1 MCKALVK
8 PQNRDI
14 SGSNPAGKAY
24 KIFFFNLY
32 LVYAILIPYFTI
44 NHSFTVIF
52 FVSFLNISPIKL
64 NSNLDPYQYENYRQL
79 IMIKKQ
85 ILNLFSTEMFEYFL
99 FLSANQ

>member
-24 KIFFFNLY
+24 KIFFNLY

-52 FVSFLNISPIKL
+52 FVPFLNISPIKL

-79 IMIKKQ
+79 IMIKKN
-85 ILNLFSTEMFEYFL
+85 IKPIFN
-99 FLSANQ
+99 